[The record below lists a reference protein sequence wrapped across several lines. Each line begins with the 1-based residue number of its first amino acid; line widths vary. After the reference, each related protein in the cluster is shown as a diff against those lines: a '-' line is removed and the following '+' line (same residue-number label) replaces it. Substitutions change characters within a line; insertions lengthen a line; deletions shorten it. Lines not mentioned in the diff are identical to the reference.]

1 MSYIEETYT
10 IMQFLAHISKPQAS
24 IAESA
29 LSSLDRFSMD
39 VYQIPGERLL
49 EDIGKEKNENKALI
63 VFKQLVDW
71 LQEEH
76 PSVMITFGK
85 QRTQR
90 PFEPLH
96 PRTIK
101 NYVKQLKYILEDCF
115 GIIINDRQFKRKVT
129 IPKPAKFNPDPLTKE
144 ELKLIMQY
152 AMSSR
157 RVLYMVQKDSGM
169 RIGEGISFR
178 KKDID
183 FTKEPV
189 EIHLSASITKT
200 NVARTTFVTKETVPM
215 LKDYVSDKQD
225 NDKVFATNPIHSKA
239 EANEEQYFTTLRKK
253 IGSKH
258 PRFLERYE
266 SNKRHAISLHAMR
279 AYTATQCSNAVNED
293 FGQGIIGH
301 EKYLGQ
307 YIRNQ
312 DKMPES
318 YKRAENHLMIYETV
332 EIVDQSSE
340 LSELRNEI
348 SRIKR
353 DSESFKK
360 LTKEKIRLEIEI
372 ENQRKELLLARQ
384 SS

>member
-10 IMQFLAHISKPQAS
+10 IKQFLAHISKPQAS

-39 VYQIPGERLL
+39 TYQIPGERLL
-49 EDIGKEKNENKALI
+49 EDLGKEKNKNKVLI
-63 VFKQLVDW
+63 IFKQLVDW
-71 LQEEH
+71 LQKEH
-76 PSVMITFGK
+76 PNVMITFGK

-90 PFEPLH
+90 QFEPLH

-101 NYVKQLKYILEDCF
+101 NYVKQIKYILEDCF

-152 AMSSR
+152 AMPSR
-157 RVLYMVQKDSGM
+157 RVLYMVLKDSGM

-183 FTKEPV
+183 FTKEPA
-189 EIHLSASITKT
+189 EIHLSANMTKT
-200 NVARTTFVTKETVPM
+200 NVARTTFVTKETAPM
-215 LKDYVSDKQD
+215 LKDFASDKED
-225 NDKVFATNPIHSKA
+225 NDKIFATNPIHTKA
-239 EANEEQYFTTLRKK
+239 QANEEQYFTTLREK
-253 IGSKH
+253 IGIKH
-258 PRFLERYE
+258 SRFLERYE
-266 SNKRHAISLHAMR
+266 SNQRHVISLHAMR
-279 AYTATQCSNAVNED
+279 AYTATQCSNAVNDD

-312 DKMPES
+312 DKMPEL
-318 YKRAENHLMIYETV
+318 YKRAENHLMIYETIELIDRSSEISDLRREIKQNRHEFQELLRLQEMKRGLEV
-332 EIVDQSSE
+332 EIETQKRELEIMKQSS
-340 LSELRNEI
+340 
-348 SRIKR
+348 
-353 DSESFKK
+353 
-360 LTKEKIRLEIEI
+360 
-372 ENQRKELLLARQ
+372 
-384 SS
+384 

>member
-10 IMQFLAHISKPQAS
+10 ITQFLAHISKPQAS

-39 VYQIPGERLL
+39 TYQIPGEKLL
-49 EDIGKEKNENKALI
+49 EDLGKEKNENKALI
-63 VFKQLVDW
+63 VFKQFVDW

-76 PSVMITFGK
+76 PNIMLTFGK

-101 NYVKQLKYILEDCF
+101 NYVKQIKYILEDCF
-115 GIIINDRQFKRKVT
+115 GIVINDRQFKRKVT

-152 AMSSR
+152 AMPSR
-157 RVLYMVQKDSGM
+157 RVLYMILKDSGM

-183 FTKEPV
+183 FTRDLV
-189 EIHLSASITKT
+189 EIHLSANMTKT

-215 LKDYVSDKQD
+215 LKDYVLDKED

-239 EANEEQYFTTLRKK
+239 QANEEQYFTTLREK
-253 IGSKH
+253 IGVKH

-279 AYTATQCSNAVNED
+279 AYTATQCSNAVSED

-312 DKMPES
+312 DKMPEL
-318 YKRAENHLMIYETV
+318 YKRAENHLMIYETI

-340 LSELRNEI
+340 LSELRNEVI
-348 SRIKR
+348 RIKR
-353 DSESFKK
+353 DSESIRK
-360 LTKEKIRLEIEI
+360 LTEEKIRLEIEI
-372 ENQRKELLLARQ
+372 ENQRKELLSLRQ
-384 SS
+384 QC

>member
-10 IMQFLAHISKPQAS
+10 IKQFLAHISKPQAS

-29 LSSLDRFSMD
+29 LSSLNRFSMD
-39 VYQIPGERLL
+39 TYQIPGEKLL
-49 EDIGKEKNENKALI
+49 EDIGKEKNENKALV

-71 LQEEH
+71 VQEEH
-76 PSVMITFGK
+76 PNVMITFGK
-85 QRTQR
+85 QGTQR

-101 NYVKQLKYILEDCF
+101 NYVKQIKYILEDCF
-115 GIIINDRQFKRKVT
+115 GIVINDRQFKRKVT

-152 AMSSR
+152 AMPSR
-157 RVLYMVQKDSGM
+157 RVLYMVLKDSGM

-178 KKDID
+178 KKDIN
-183 FTKEPV
+183 FTKDPV
-189 EIHLSASITKT
+189 EIHLSANMTKT
-200 NVARTTFVTKETVPM
+200 NVARTTFLTKETAPI

-225 NDKVFATNPIHSKA
+225 NDKVFATNPVHNKA
-239 EANEEQYFTTLRKK
+239 QANEEQYFTTLREK
-253 IGSKH
+253 IGIKQ

-266 SNKRHAISLHAMR
+266 SNNRHTISLHAMR

-312 DKMPES
+312 DKMPEK
-318 YKRAENHLMIYETV
+318 YLRAENHLMIYETIEV
-332 EIVDQSSE
+332 VDQSSE
-340 LSELRNEI
+340 LSELRSEV

-360 LTKEKIRLEIEI
+360 LIEEKIRLEIEI
-372 ENQRKELLLARQ
+372 ENQRKKLRLAKQ
-384 SS
+384 HS